1 MPRGAGRHFL
11 RRFVFRFLCCLSLCI
26 MCVDYRDH
34 PWWMSALNGP
44 FRPLKLSVFLRKWAV
59 RVDISHTSV
68 PIGQRK
74 ERAA

>member
-11 RRFVFRFLCCLSLCI
+11 RRCMFRFL
-26 MCVDYRDH
+26 
-34 PWWMSALNGP
+34 
-44 FRPLKLSVFLRKWAV
+44 FRPLKLSVSPRKWAV